1 MRSLALLCLVIACGE
16 DNNAPMTL
24 NDLSGASGDMTDLA
38 FSSSCGF
45 PGDQAVNSLGVGKFC
60 QEISDC
66 NMPGNPNWMANLCS
80 TIDPSSNSHFCTTA
94 CDPTMAGQCGANAV
108 CVCKPGTGCGC
119 TPAKCAPKGD
129 M

>member
-1 MRSLALLCLVIACGE
+1 MRSLALLFLLVGCG
-16 DNNAPMTL
+16 DDSNAPMTFP
-24 NDLSGASGDMTDLA
+24 DLSMTSGEDLA

-60 QEISDC
+60 TEILDC
-66 NMPGNPNWMANLCS
+66 SAMGNPAWTATLCS
-80 TIDPSSNSHFCTTA
+80 TIDPSSNSHFCTLA
-94 CDPTMAGQCGANAV
+94 CDPGDVGACGTGAQ

-119 TPAKCAPKGD
+119 TPDKCAPKGD